1 MKAGLVGLALLVG
14 GCGGGIIHHPTDSPN
29 LICRFHSSP
38 NSRVK
43 NYAGCY
49 WWDWS
54 GCHVV
59 YEPGDELAREHE
71 EEHCRR
77 GNWHPAGLTRDDL
90 IKEMRNGLQAR

>member
-14 GCGGGIIHHPTDSPN
+14 GCGGGIIHHPTDSPTAV
-29 LICRFHSSP
+29 CRGHFRQAMRS
-38 NSRVK
+38 NTGGF
-43 NYAGCY
+43 AGCY

-59 YEPGDELAREHE
+59 YGKADLVAKRHE

-90 IKEMRNGLQAR
+90 IKEMRDGL